1 MKPLLIQLRSK
12 NLVPV
17 LVLYFTVGVAGLV
30 IPASREWF
38 ARIVPVTILLSLAL
52 LFLFHGKFTTQFLLI
67 SVLIFAGGL
76 LLEITGVA
84 TGVVFGDYHY
94 GETLG
99 PKIFNT
105 PVIIGGN
112 WLFLVYCSL
121 VVAGRFVEPL
131 YFRSIVAA
139 AMMVVYD
146 FALEP
151 AATRLDMWHWSGG
164 AVPLQNY
171 LAWFLIAVVLNYLAG
186 RLRLPNP
193 DNKLAAPLFFIQLVF
208 FIVLDLLIVAEKI
221 WG

>member
-17 LVLYFTVGVAGLV
+17 LVLYFTIGVAGLV

-67 SVLIFAGGL
+67 SVLIFSGGL